1 MANYKDIKGTNVQDI
16 EGNPDNPLTGQL
28 WYNSATRLA
37 RGEIFANAAWATG
50 GTMNTGRYT
59 MGSFG
64 IQTAAVIGGG
74 EPTASPPR
82 PPQTAAAE
90 EYNGTSWS
98 NTTDIPV
105 AKREMAGGAGTE
117 SAGLICGGFSYPPFS
132 IKTGTEEYDGS
143 SWTSGGALS
152 SGFRGKMCLGQAQTA
167 ALAYGGNSP
176 TTPVQT
182 GSEEYDGSSWTG
194 GGTMSDGRENA
205 GGSGTQTAGLAFG
218 GNPASP
224 PGTKTEEY
232 DGTSWTS
239 GGALNVGRHGVRGG
253 TQGTQTAAIAMGAPT
268 PSSSNTELYDG
279 TSWTTSAN
287 LSNARDSG
295 GGGGTQ
301 TSAIYSGG
309 SPSPVSTATEEFT
322 NAGPQT
328 VNIDVD

>member
-1 MANYKDIKGTNVQDI
+1 MLEDFDQGHSHQQ
-16 EGNPDNPLTGQL
+16 GNG
-28 WYNSATRLA
+28 
-37 RGEIFANAAWATG
+37 
-50 GTMNTGRYT
+50 
-59 MGSFG
+59 
-64 IQTAAVIGGG
+64 
-74 EPTASPPR
+74 
-82 PPQTAAAE
+82 AE

-98 NTTDIPV
+98 TTNNIPV
-105 AKREMAGGAGTE
+105 AKIEMAGGAGTE

-143 SWTSGGALS
+143 SLTSGGALA

-205 GGSGTQTAGLAFG
+205 GGSGTQTSGLAFG
-218 GNPASP
+218 GNPSSP
-224 PGTKTEEY
+224 GPGTKTEEY

-239 GGALNVGRHGVRGG
+239 GGALNTGRHGVRGG
-253 TQGTQTAAIAMGAPT
+253 TQGTQTAAIAMGAPG

-279 TSWTTSAN
+279 TSWTTSTN
-287 LSNARDSG
+287 LSTARDSG

-301 TSAIYSGG
+301 TSAIFSGG
-309 SPSPVSTATEEFT
+309 SPSPVIHRQKNLLVQGHKVFHF
-322 NAGPQT
+322 
-328 VNIDVD
+328 DVD

>member
-16 EGNPDNPLTGQL
+16 EGNPDNPLNGQL
-28 WYNSATRLA
+28 WYNSQLRVV
-37 RGEIFANAAWATG
+37 RGDLFANAAWATG
-50 GTMNTGRYT
+50 GNMNNGRAT

-64 IQTAAVIGGG
+64 IQTAAVIAGG
-74 EPTASPPR
+74 EGPGPFSP
-82 PPQTAAAE
+82 QGNGAE
-90 EYNGTSWS
+90 EYNGTTWS
-98 NTTDIPV
+98 TTNNIPV

-143 SWTSGGALS
+143 SWTSGGALA

-205 GGSGTQTAGLAFG
+205 GGSGTQTSGLAFG
-218 GNPASP
+218 GNPSSP
-224 PGTKTEEY
+224 GPGTKTEEY

-279 TSWTTSAN
+279 TSWTTSTN
-287 LSNARDSG
+287 LSTARDSG

-301 TSAIYSGG
+301 TSAIFSGG
-309 SPSPVSTATEEFT
+309 SPSPVGTSTEEFT
-322 NAGPQT
+322 NAGNQS
-328 VNIDVD
+328 VSLDVD